1 MKILAVGNSFSQD
14 ASSFLHQAAAAQ
26 GLDIDITNLY
36 IPGCP
41 LEKHFA
47 NLTSGEAAYELQHN
61 GQETGNMVS
70 LPDMLARDGWDAIVT
85 QQASYDSGWLDT
97 YEPFLTE
104 LLAAFRS
111 TNPGTRIALHETW
124 AYDPDSTHAAFPRY
138 HCDQREMF
146 DRLHYNYALEARVH
160 GTELIPSGTVI
171 QRVRAQQAFR
181 GHSLT
186 RDGFHMS
193 LSHGRY
199 LLACVWIRHFLGAP
213 AAQNPFVPESEEAT
227 DPALLQVIR
236 ETVDRVMEEIQP
248 L

>member
-14 ASSFLHQAAAAQ
+14 ASTFLHQAAAAQ

-70 LPDMLARDGWDAIVT
+70 LPDMLARGGWDAIVT

-111 TNPGTRIALHETW
+111 TNPGARIALHETW

-138 HCDQREMF
+138 RCDQREMF
-146 DRLHYNYALEARVH
+146 DRLHYNYALEARAH

-193 LSHGRY
+193 LSHGRC

-213 AAQNPFVPESEEAT
+213 AMQNPFVPQSEEAT

>member
-14 ASSFLHQAAAAQ
+14 ASTFLHQAAAAQ

-111 TNPGTRIALHETW
+111 TNPGARIALHETW

-146 DRLHYNYALEARVH
+146 DRLHYNYALKARAH

-213 AAQNPFVPESEEAT
+213 AMQNPFVPESEEAT

-236 ETVDRVMEEIQP
+236 ETVDRVMEEICP
-248 L
+248 